1 MEIPLLALLVVFF
14 YLFFRRQYLLSGII
28 LGCAMLTKIS
38 TIFILPPVAILLISE
53 PIGIKRKAVNFIQV
67 YLPFLLINIPD
78 IIFRYKELGY
88 LYYSSPAPT
97 ASGLTYYHS
106 PLSLT
111 VSPFKAVLSLGIAFI
126 VGLCVY
132 VLRKR
137 YEHKD
142 LRLWT
147 VIGVY
152 IVLWIVFFH
161 HILDVRYLMPIIPL
175 LCIVSAKGICALSKS
190 LRYLLYLLI
199 TFQFVF
205 SCGYTVG
212 KRYMPR
218 EKREAYDFIRRNVS
232 PDSLILYPGE
242 DIMLYTQRPI
252 IWGRVPSVEKLFW
265 GREDQI
271 LSVIKEY
278 GIDYIVVDKAKIY
291 TDTHLKH
298 IGGYPSSF
306 IERLDDFP
314 FLGCI
319 FSNQRISIWKVENR
333 W

>member
-1 MEIPLLALLVVFF
+1 
-14 YLFFRRQYLLSGII
+14 
-28 LGCAMLTKIS
+28 
-38 TIFILPPVAILLISE
+38 
-53 PIGIKRKAVNFIQV
+53 
-67 YLPFLLINIPD
+67 
-78 IIFRYKELGY
+78 
-88 LYYSSPAPT
+88 
-97 ASGLTYYHS
+97 
-106 PLSLT
+106 
-111 VSPFKAVLSLGIAFI
+111 
-126 VGLCVY
+126 
-132 VLRKR
+132 
-137 YEHKD
+137 
-142 LRLWT
+142 
-147 VIGVY
+147 
-152 IVLWIVFFH
+152 
-161 HILDVRYLMPIIPL
+161 
-175 LCIVSAKGICALSKS
+175 
-190 LRYLLYLLI
+190 
-199 TFQFVF
+199 VF